1 MHSTSKARVVVYL
14 ISNRRLSEKTALI
27 YLKVKKKK
35 NKLQKNY
42 KNKKIDKKRNTK
54 ICVCGEVGSDLQPC
68 EKGCAPCHHQGEAPH
83 ATADECLLLFFF
95 FFCHRL
101 YIYTAH

>member
-27 YLKVKKKK
+27 YLKVKKKQK
-35 NKLQKNY
+35 TTKKLQKQ
-42 KNKKIDKKRNTK
+42 KIDKKRNTK

-83 ATADECLLLFFF
+83 ATADECLL
-95 FFCHRL
+95 
-101 YIYTAH
+101 